1 MREGPRFS
9 ITKDQLSEYF
19 AIYFDRG
26 SPLGSLRRIHAYSV
40 SADTLTTVALAG
52 TLFFS
57 ISPGAAKSQIAL
69 YLALT
74 MAPFAIVS
82 PILSPALDRGKI
94 ARRLVLLI
102 SAIVRIAAALAM
114 ANNVHSMLIF
124 PLALAVLISSKLYL
138 VAKAALVPELLGY
151 GVDMSQTDSK
161 PIGPSSILVK
171 ANSQLS
177 MLGAGVGIVA
187 GIFGATLLK
196 IPHIGAPWILRIE
209 VIPLIL
215 MLGELSV
222 LAREARKLDRTITR
236 RDPVVEDKLLQEE
249 PGQNRPTKNQPTGD
263 GYSTTLLASAA
274 MAVLRSGVGFF
285 TFLIAFSLK
294 RANSSAYEYGLV
306 LLASAAGAILAT
318 ATTPKVRLIIR
329 EQQLLLAALVV
340 ETVCAIVA
348 AYFANIASQ
357 VGLALIVGWVAAS
370 GKLSFDAIVQHHIS
384 QDQHGRIFAK
394 YEMRFQV
401 AWVAGALVP
410 TLIDLP
416 LRSGDAI
423 VASSALVAA
432 LFFATSR
439 AALRFRG

>member
-9 ITKDQLSEYF
+9 SAKDQLSEYF
-19 AIYFDRG
+19 AVYFDRG

-57 ISPGAAKSQIAL
+57 ISPEAAKSQITL
-69 YLALT
+69 YLGLT

-82 PILSPALDRGKI
+82 PILSPALDRGKV

-102 SAIVRIAAALAM
+102 SAVVRIVAALAM

-124 PLALAVLISSKLYL
+124 PLALTVLISSKLYL

-151 GVDMSQTDSK
+151 GADMSQTDTK

-187 GIFGATLLK
+187 GIFGASILK
-196 IPHIGAPWILRIE
+196 IPQIGAPWILRIE
-209 VIPLIL
+209 VIPLVL

-222 LAREARKLDRTITR
+222 LAREARRLDKA
-236 RDPVVEDKLLQEE
+236 VVKKYPATVAEDF
-249 PGQNRPTKNQPTGD
+249 QPSPIPDAPSLSPASGN

-318 ATTPKVRLIIR
+318 ATTPKVRLLIR
-329 EQQLLLAALVV
+329 EQQLLLSALVV

-348 AYFANIASQ
+348 AYFANLPSQ
-357 VGLALIVGWVAAS
+357 IGLALIVGWVAAS

-394 YEMRFQV
+394 YEMRFQM

-410 TLIDLP
+410 TLITLP

-432 LFFATSR
+432 LFFSTGR
-439 AALRFRG
+439 AALRSRE

>member
-1 MREGPRFS
+1 M
-9 ITKDQLSEYF
+9 
-19 AIYFDRG
+19 YFDRA

-57 ISPGAAKSQIAL
+57 ISPEAAKSQITL
-69 YLALT
+69 YLGLT

-82 PILSPALDRGKI
+82 PILSPALDRGKV

-102 SAIVRIAAALAM
+102 SAVVRIVAALAM
-114 ANNVHSMLIF
+114 ASNVHSKFIF

-151 GVDMSQTDSK
+151 GADMSQTDAQ

-187 GIFGATLLK
+187 GIIGASMLK
-196 IPHIGAPWILRIE
+196 IPQIGAPWILRIE
-209 VIPLIL
+209 VIPLVL

-222 LAREARKLDRTITR
+222 LAREARRLDKTMVKKDLATQNVVFQKSS
-236 RDPVVEDKLLQEE
+236 DPDTSHPSPSPV
-249 PGQNRPTKNQPTGD
+249 N

-318 ATTPKVRLIIR
+318 ATTPKVRLIIH
-329 EQQLLLAALVV
+329 EQQLLLSALVV
-340 ETVCAIVA
+340 ETICAIIA
-348 AYFANIASQ
+348 AYFADLPSQ
-357 VGLALIVGWVAAS
+357 IGLAMIVGWVAAS

-394 YEMRFQV
+394 YEMRFQM

-410 TLIDLP
+410 TLINLP

-432 LFFATSR
+432 LFFATGR
-439 AALRFRG
+439 AALRSRE